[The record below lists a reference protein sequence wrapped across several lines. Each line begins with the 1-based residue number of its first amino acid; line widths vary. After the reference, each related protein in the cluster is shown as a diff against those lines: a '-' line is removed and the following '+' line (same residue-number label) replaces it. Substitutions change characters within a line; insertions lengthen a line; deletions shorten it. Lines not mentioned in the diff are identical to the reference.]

1 MLSGTRH
8 AEYIRF
14 GFFFLS
20 SDKGVIRTGAQCFLI
35 LAMYQLGTFFLSQS
49 GRYHGYPQA
58 IAHAVIVSRT
68 KDHGCIIRSV
78 APDGVHDLA
87 GLTQLEVAPG
97 SNIDQNA
104 TGTMQIYTFEQWA
117 GNGLFCSTLG
127 TVLTRGYGS
136 THHGLTLLTHDGLH
150 VLKVHVD
157 VTFHIDDFSNS
168 GTGVV

>member
-49 GRYHGYPQA
+49 GRYHGHPQA

-68 KDHGCIIRSV
+68 KDHGCIISSV
-78 APDGVHDLA
+78 DPDGVPALA
-87 GLTQLEVAPG
+87 GLTQLEVAPR
-97 SNIDQNA
+97 SD
-104 TGTMQIYTFEQWA
+104 
-117 GNGLFCSTLG
+117 
-127 TVLTRGYGS
+127 
-136 THHGLTLLTHDGLH
+136 HGA
-150 VLKVHVD
+150 
-157 VTFHIDDFSNS
+157 NS
-168 GTGVV
+168 